1 MSNGRTSHRLC
12 FCQPVLVVLLLAAL
26 AGVPRSS
33 TAQTTTTLGAIE
45 GTVTDDTRGVL
56 PGVTLTLTSPALQ
69 VPQMTAVSDTQGR
82 YRFNDLRIGIYRVQ
96 AELQGFQSFIRENVE
111 LSVGFV
117 ARIDMTLKVGSVVET
132 VTVRARSWM

>member
-1 MSNGRTSHRLC
+1 MSNGRTSHRFC
-12 FCQPVLVVLLLAAL
+12 FGQPVLVVLLLAAIS
-26 AGVPRSS
+26 GVPRSS

-96 AELQGFQSFIRENVE
+96 AELQGFQSFIRE
-111 LSVGFV
+111 
-117 ARIDMTLKVGSVVET
+117 
-132 VTVRARSWM
+132 